1 MVCIFDDSIIFH
13 IRILVRCTAHTREA
27 EERMRRH
34 AASDVVGMSL
44 CGRDCTYDEYDAMKK
59 REAKHVACKHCLRL
73 LK

>member
-1 MVCIFDDSIIFH
+1 
-13 IRILVRCTAHTREA
+13 
-27 EERMRRH
+27 MRRH
-34 AASDVVGMSL
+34 AASDVVGISL